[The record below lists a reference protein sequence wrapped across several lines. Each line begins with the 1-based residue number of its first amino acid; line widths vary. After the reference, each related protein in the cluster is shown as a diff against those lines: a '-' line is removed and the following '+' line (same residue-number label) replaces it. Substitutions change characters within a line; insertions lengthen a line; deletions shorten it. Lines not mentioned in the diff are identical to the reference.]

1 VIVASF
7 MAADLID
14 LMLNLSLVFAIL
26 VAPSMLLLSIWY
38 KKSLGKPVFA
48 WPKSEMVLLTIIFF
62 VVSLVLFI
70 VGVSCIFTY
79 FGYLD
84 PIRFPGINV
93 RQFLNLGMCCNLL
106 VLGLAMVYVGMRKL
120 LVQSVM
126 ETGVIVSHGILPL
139 NNAVK
144 LLTWSE
150 IVDYYIVSDYPNIT
164 VTFIVAQE
172 NLTFDRH
179 SIKVPVYLKDE
190 FQSFLDKGLNASHSR
205 QAETG
210 INSSRYFSE
219 N

>member
-1 VIVASF
+1 

-38 KKSLGKPVFA
+38 KRSLGKPVFA
-48 WPKSEMVLLTIIFF
+48 WPKSEMVLLTIVFS

-84 PIRFPGINV
+84 PIRFPGIHV
-93 RQFLNLGMCCNLL
+93 RQFLNLGVSCNLVVMGL
-106 VLGLAMVYVGMRKL
+106 VMVYLGMRKL
-120 LVQSVM
+120 LVQNVM

-139 NNAVK
+139 NSSVR
-144 LLTWSE
+144 LLRWNE

-164 VTFIVAQE
+164 VTFIVAMEHLQFE
-172 NLTFDRH
+172 RH

-190 FQSFLDKGLNASHSR
+190 FQTFLDKGLSGSNTR

>member
-1 VIVASF
+1 
-7 MAADLID
+7 MAADIID

-26 VAPSMLLLSIWY
+26 IAPSMLLLSVWF
-38 KKSLGKPVFA
+38 KKSLGKPVFV
-48 WPKSEMVLLTIIFF
+48 WPKAEMVMLTIVFF
-62 VVSLVLFI
+62 VVALVLFI

-93 RQFLNLGMCCNLL
+93 RQFLNLGLACNLA
-106 VLGLAMVYVGMRKL
+106 VLGLALVYGGMRML

-126 ETGVIVSHGILPL
+126 ESGVIVTKGILPMGHR
-139 NNAVK
+139 VR
-144 LLTWSE
+144 LLAWSE

-164 VTFIVAQE
+164 VTFIVALQ
-172 NLTFDRH
+172 NLQFERH

-190 FQSFLDKGLNASHSR
+190 FQAFLDKGLNASHSS
-205 QAETG
+205 ATETG

>member
-1 VIVASF
+1 
-7 MAADLID
+7 MAADIID

-26 VAPSMLLLSIWY
+26 IAPSMLLLSVWY
-38 KKSLGKPVFA
+38 KKSLGKPVFS

-62 VVSLVLFI
+62 VVALVLFI

-93 RQFLNLGMCCNLL
+93 RQFLNLGLACNFA
-106 VLGLAMVYVGMRKL
+106 VLGLAFVYIGMRNI
-120 LVQSVM
+120 LVQLVM
-126 ETGVIVSHGILPL
+126 ERGVLVNKGLLPL
-139 NNAVK
+139 RHNVR
-144 LLTWSE
+144 LLDWNQ
-150 IVDYYIVSDYPNIT
+150 IVDYYIVPDYPNIT
-164 VTFIVAQE
+164 VTFIVAEEQMR
-172 NLTFDRH
+172 FDRF

-190 FQSFLDKGLNASHSR
+190 FQAFLDKGLNASHSP

-210 INSSRYFSE
+210 ISSNRYFSE

>member
-1 VIVASF
+1 
-7 MAADLID
+7 MAADIID
-14 LMLNLSLVFAIL
+14 LLLNLSLVFAIL
-26 VAPSMLLLSIWY
+26 IAPSALLLSVWY
-38 KKSLGKPVFA
+38 KKSLGKPIFT

-62 VVSLVLFI
+62 VVALVLFI

-93 RQFLNLGMCCNLL
+93 RQFLNLGLCCNFA
-106 VLGLAMVYVGMRKL
+106 VLGFAMLYACMRNL

-126 ETGVIVSHGILPL
+126 EKGVILTKSILPL
-139 NNAVK
+139 RGNVR

-150 IVDYYIVSDYPNIT
+150 IVDYYVVPDYPNIT
-164 VTFIVAQE
+164 VTFIVAGE
-172 NLTFDRH
+172 NLHFERH

-190 FQSFLDKGLNASHSR
+190 FQNYLDKGMNAARSPH
-205 QAETG
+205 AETG
-210 INSSRYFSE
+210 ISSNRYFSE